1 MTTDLRVS
9 IARDLRAIVS
19 LWGDLPE
26 EATYRADDKDLPGG
40 DALAMMA
47 PAANLEAWEHRYEA
61 LEASRGHLPTFT
73 AIVGGE
79 DYAGDQQAELHP
91 LLVLATWED
100 AIRDERDQPTDLR
113 ATVERAAD
121 YVGKSVDWM
130 LGINEYGDQNF
141 LGIDQLSIDLRR
153 CRAMLENLLHDGERA
168 EWTRVT
174 CISDECDEK
183 PRLMKVYADEVAED
197 HHKCPACRARYDFDE
212 FKRAAAVHM
221 HSEMAD
227 DAWVTVADAAHSI
240 GRPARTVRTW
250 INDWKVSTQ
259 RAPGV
264 PTTIYVLWADIREAD
279 KSARLIEVR
288 RKARRIA

>member
-1 MTTDLRVS
+1 MTAELRVS
-9 IARDLRAIVS
+9 IARDLRAILD
-19 LWGDLPE
+19 LWRNLPE
-26 EATYRADDKDLPGG
+26 EAEYRADDKEFPGG
-40 DALAMMA
+40 DALVMLA

-61 LEASRGHLPTFT
+61 AEQMGRDTRY
-73 AIVGGE
+73 VN
-79 DYAGDQQAELHP
+79 DQEAELHP

-121 YVGKSVDWM
+121 YVGRSVDWM
-130 LGINEYGDQNF
+130 LGVDEYGDQNF

-174 CISDECDEK
+174 CIHDMCDEK
-183 PRLMKVYADEVAED
+183 PRLMKVYGDTVADD
-197 HHKCPACRARYDFDE
+197 HYRCPACRQPYQFE
-212 FKRAAAVHM
+212 EYVSAAKIHAA
-221 HSEMAD
+221 SESAA
-227 DAWVTVADAAHSI
+227 DAWVTIADAAHSI
-240 GRPARTVRTW
+240 ERPARTIRTW

-264 PTTIYVLWADIREAD
+264 PTTIYVYWPDIREVD
-279 KSARLIEVR
+279 KDAQVREAR
-288 RKARRIA
+288 RKAVRIA

>member
-9 IARDLRAIVS
+9 IARDLRAIVD
-19 LWGDLPE
+19 LWRGLPE
-26 EATYRADDKDLPGG
+26 EAASRADDKDLPGG
-40 DALAMMA
+40 DALVMMA

-61 LEASRGHLPTFT
+61 AEQSGRDTRY
-73 AIVGGE
+73 VN
-79 DYAGDQQAELHP
+79 DQEAELHP

-130 LGINEYGDQNF
+130 LDVDECGDQNF

-174 CISDECDEK
+174 CISDDCDEK
-183 PRLMKVYADEVAED
+183 PRLMKVYADEAAHD
-197 HHKCPACRARYDFDE
+197 HHQCPGCRARYDYDE
-212 FKRAAAVHM
+212 FLRAAKVHAA
-221 HSEMAD
+221 SEMAD
-227 DAWVTVADAAHSI
+227 DAWVTVADAAHSV
-240 GRPARTVRTW
+240 GRPARTIRTW

>member
-1 MTTDLRVS
+1 MSTDLRVQ
-9 IARDLRAIVS
+9 IARDLRAIVT
-19 LWGDLPE
+19 LWRDLPE
-26 EATYRADDKDLPGG
+26 EAAYRADDKEFPGG
-40 DALAMMA
+40 DALVMLA
-47 PAANLEAWEHRYEA
+47 PVANLEAWEHRYEA
-61 LEASRGHLPTFT
+61 AEH
-73 AIVGGE
+73 
-79 DYAGDQQAELHP
+79 AGRDTRYVNDQEAELHP

-130 LGINEYGDQNF
+130 LDVDDYGDQNF

-153 CRAMLENLLHDGERA
+153 CRAMLENLLMDGERA

-174 CISDECDEK
+174 CINDHCDEK
-183 PRLMKVYADEVAED
+183 PRLMKVYGDTAADD
-197 HHKCPACRARYDFDE
+197 RHQCPACRARYDYDE
-212 FKRAAAVHM
+212 FISAAKIHAA
-221 HSEMAD
+221 SESAD

-250 INDWKVSTQ
+250 INDHKVSTQ

-264 PTTIYVLWADIREAD
+264 PTTIYVYWPDIRAAD
-279 KSARLIEVR
+279 KEAQIRDVR

>member
-26 EATYRADDKDLPGG
+26 EATYRADDVEFPGG
-40 DALAMMA
+40 DALVMLG
-47 PAANLEAWEHRYEA
+47 PVANLEAWEHRFEA
-61 LEASRGHLPTFT
+61 AEH
-73 AIVGGE
+73 
-79 DYAGDQQAELHP
+79 AGRDTRYVNDQEAELHP

-130 LGINEYGDQNF
+130 LDVNEYGDQNF

-174 CISDECDEK
+174 CISDDCEEK
-183 PRLMKVYADEVAED
+183 PRLMKVYADEAVND
-197 HHKCPACRARYDFDE
+197 HHQCPACRARYDYDE
-212 FKRAAAVHM
+212 FLRAAKVHAA
-221 HSEMAD
+221 SEMAD